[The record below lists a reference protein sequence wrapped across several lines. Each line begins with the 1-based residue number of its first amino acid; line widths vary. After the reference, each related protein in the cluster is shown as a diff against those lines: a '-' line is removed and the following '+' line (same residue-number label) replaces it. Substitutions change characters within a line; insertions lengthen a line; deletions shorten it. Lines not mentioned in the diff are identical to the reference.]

1 MKKQFIG
8 LCIVTLV
15 VTAVTITSFA
25 PQQKDK
31 NDKKEQTQDKGKND
45 DKSNQ
50 GKSDDKVN
58 QGKND
63 DKGNQG
69 KNDDKG
75 NQGKKD
81 DNTANDVDDKN
92 KGKSNKEKAIEAGY
106 DWDREK
112 FKDRQKIR
120 NQEKVTLCHKI
131 NRDGDPGVTISVSSN
146 ALKAHLDH
154 GDVRGECPAFT
165 DNRYS
170 DVYINKRGYYY
181 NVLQNGNEQVTYSQ
195 SILDYALS
203 RLLESR
209 SQLSQTS
216 GLSQDEIQRRQAT
229 VVVLEQNVSL
239 LETVLVSAA
248 RLLADKL

>member
-8 LCIVTLV
+8 PCIVALV
-15 VTAVTITSFA
+15 VNAVAVTSFT

-31 NDKKEQTQDKGKND
+31 NEKKEQTQDKGKSN

-50 GKSDDKVN
+50 GKSGDKVN

-69 KNDDKG
+69 KSDDKG
-75 NQGKKD
+75 NQGKNN
-81 DNTANDVDDKN
+81 DNAANDMN

-112 FKDRQKIR
+112 FKDRKKIR
-120 NQEKVTLCHKI
+120 NQEKVTLCHKF
-131 NRDGDPGVTISVSSN
+131 NRDGEPGVTISVSSN
-146 ALKAHLDH
+146 ALKAHMDH
-154 GDVRGECPAFT
+154 GDVRGECPAYT

-181 NVLQNGNEQVTYSQ
+181 NILQNGNEQVTYSQ

-209 SQLSQTS
+209 LQLNQSS

-229 VVVLEQNVSL
+229 VIVLEQDVSL
-239 LETVLVSAA
+239 LERMLVSAA
-248 RLLADKL
+248 GILADKL